1 MKKIKHNNTDHYFSP
16 LINIKTVNIP
26 GTTGHQM
33 RQYFPYV
40 SSESDL
46 QRYKAISFRQN
57 VTNNE
62 TTRASSSLSNVPS
75 DMKSDRMK
83 VDFSFILN

>member
-1 MKKIKHNNTDHYFSP
+1 MKKKKIKHNNTDHYFSP

-83 VDFSFILN
+83 VC